1 MSFRIHNHA
10 AAACPTLGAQERQ
23 AHERCRIH
31 RAERG
36 ANQHP
41 LFSDSGDGSHEQAKS
56 SLAIRRAQ
64 DCLAVLGDALGLLQT
79 QDEALA
85 RLQSLAPSS
94 LPAEAESI
102 CTESFN
108 GVSIFSQTGQDDPLW
123 IENIETP
130 EAVEVP
136 RPPVSEWL
144 RLESQI
150 LRERLTGAHDANRR
164 AQVHIEQVLEANRIQ
179 LLAAELAPHQLARRE
194 EAAPCVEASRQGF
207 LADPRE
213 ALSIQANS
221 AHAAVLR
228 LFE

>member
-1 MSFRIHNHA
+1 MSFRIQNHA

-23 AHERCRIH
+23 AHGRCTIH

-36 ANQHP
+36 ANLHP
-41 LFSDSGDGSHEQAKS
+41 LYGDSGDGSHEQAKS

-79 QDEALA
+79 QDEAIA
-85 RLQSLAPSS
+85 RLQSLESAS
-94 LPAEAESI
+94 LHTEAALI
-102 CTESFN
+102 CAESFN
-108 GVSIFSQTGQDDPLW
+108 GLPVFSQTDHDDPIW

-136 RPPVSEWL
+136 RPPVAAWL
-144 RLESQI
+144 DLDNEIFRARLAE
-150 LRERLTGAHDANRR
+150 AHDANRR
-164 AQVHIEQVLEANRIQ
+164 AQVHIEQVLEANRVQ

-207 LADPRE
+207 LAAPRE
-213 ALSIQANS
+213 ALLIQANS

>member
-23 AHERCRIH
+23 AHERCRPR

-36 ANQHP
+36 ANHES
-41 LFSDSGDGSHEQAKS
+41 LFGDSGDGSHDQAKS

-79 QDEALA
+79 QDAALVRLESLDPSAHPGEAA
-85 RLQSLAPSS
+85 STCSER
-94 LPAEAESI
+94 
-102 CTESFN
+102 FN
-108 GVSIFSQTGQDDPLW
+108 GLPVFSPTGHDDPLW

-136 RPPVSEWL
+136 RPPVGAWL
-144 RLESQI
+144 DLETRI
-150 LRERLTGAHDANRR
+150 LRARLADARDANRR
-164 AQVHIEQVLEANRIQ
+164 AQVHIEEVLEANRTQ
-179 LLAAELAPHQLARRE
+179 LLAAELAPHQLSRRE
-194 EAAPCVEASRQGF
+194 EAEPCVAASRDGF
-207 LADPRE
+207 LADPSG
-213 ALSIQANS
+213 ALRIQANS
-221 AHAAVLR
+221 RHAAVLR